1 MNPGPLAKLQN
12 SDIIKDLRN
21 RKLSHLTSDQ
31 QADILALV
39 NEFQQLFPDHP
50 SQTDKV
56 KHDIQLCSP
65 DQRPVNRCS
74 LGKQRVMDQEIQ
86 YMLENGIVERCTN
99 GSEWSSLCIL
109 VPKPDGSYR
118 FCTDFRR
125 VNAVTKS
132 DTFPLL
138 RIDDCIDRVGQAV
151 YVSKFD
157 LLKGYWEVPL
167 TDRAKEIS
175 TFVTPTGLYQ
185 YQVMPF
191 GLKIAPATFQR
202 MMNAV
207 VGDLEGTDCYID
219 DAIVSSMSWKSQ
231 LQRIRALFVELSR
244 YQLTVNLT
252 KSEFRGATVMYLSH
266 IVGQGKLLPLE
277 AKVQGIY
284 DFPVPQEKKALQRF
298 LGMAG
303 YYRRFC
309 KNFPDIVSP
318 LTDLLVKGV
327 EYLWTERCQIAFD
340 KVRAVLVFRP
350 VLASPDLTKPFKLA
364 VEANDIGIEVV
375 LLQDQETVEHLVCYY
390 AKKLDKHQ
398 RNYSTIEKEALAL
411 LTALKHFRVYLDG
424 TNHNP
429 LTFMARMK
437 DHNQRLLRWY
447 LTLQEYD
454 LCILHIRGKNNVVA
468 DALSRC

>member
-1 MNPGPLAKLQN
+1 M
-12 SDIIKDLRN
+12 
-21 RKLSHLTSDQ
+21 
-31 QADILALV
+31 
-39 NEFQQLFPDHP
+39 
-50 SQTDKV
+50 
-56 KHDIQLCSP
+56 
-65 DQRPVNRCS
+65 
-74 LGKQRVMDQEIQ
+74 MDQEIQ

-99 GSEWSSLCIL
+99 GSEWSSPCIL

-185 YQVMPF
+185 YQVMLF

-252 KSEFRGATVMYLSH
+252 KSEFRGATVMYLGH
-266 IVGQGKLLPLE
+266 AVGQGKLLPLE

-284 DFPVPQEKKALQRF
+284 DFPVPQEKKA
-298 LGMAG
+298 
-303 YYRRFC
+303 
-309 KNFPDIVSP
+309 
-318 LTDLLVKGV
+318 
-327 EYLWTERCQIAFD
+327 
-340 KVRAVLVFRP
+340 
-350 VLASPDLTKPFKLA
+350 
-364 VEANDIGIEVV
+364 
-375 LLQDQETVEHLVCYY
+375 
-390 AKKLDKHQ
+390 
-398 RNYSTIEKEALAL
+398 
-411 LTALKHFRVYLDG
+411 
-424 TNHNP
+424 
-429 LTFMARMK
+429 
-437 DHNQRLLRWY
+437 
-447 LTLQEYD
+447 
-454 LCILHIRGKNNVVA
+454 
-468 DALSRC
+468 